1 MSAKAYVVMCF
12 NAELESGA
20 LSHLICWS
28 CRDVMIILTI
38 KPYLNLDMKC
48 NTYLSHRLNP
58 RTQPKSFSRSLKKMG
73 TCCRLF
79 LCELLGNSFHPDVIA
94 RAKSRLFWL
103 CGFNVITARPIENL
117 PLPSSAHITRTS
129 PHSHCIAAAYVFVII
144 KHCSKF
150 CWILSWHDFTRREC
164 MQIQR
169 KFSKENNRILK
180 GGYCLFILKST
191 DFTFS

>member
-129 PHSHCIAAAYVFVII
+129 PHSHCTSCCLRVCHYQTLQQILLNFVM
-144 KHCSKF
+144 
-150 CWILSWHDFTRREC
+150 TRLQE
-164 MQIQR
+164 
-169 KFSKENNRILK
+169 K
-180 GGYCLFILKST
+180 GVHANST
-191 DFTFS
+191 KIF